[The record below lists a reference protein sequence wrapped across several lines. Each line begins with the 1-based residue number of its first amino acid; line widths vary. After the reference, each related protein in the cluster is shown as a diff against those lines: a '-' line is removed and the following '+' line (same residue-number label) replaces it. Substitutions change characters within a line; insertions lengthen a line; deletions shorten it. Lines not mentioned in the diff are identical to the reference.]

1 MHPGGRNRPHR
12 TAGSGQ
18 PPTGT
23 GGLVPDAA
31 RCDDLQVDALERTL
45 TRTGAYGAMIYLR
58 SHDRRALVLSTAAGV
73 PVGALEPF
81 RRVSVQGSLPGP
93 LAYRSRRTVH
103 LAGAED
109 TMRRFPQLLAGLPYA
124 FASAY
129 APVTYGEETYGVLC
143 ALWPAMPEGVPAAVL
158 RKLRQ
163 GAQRLG
169 AGLGELV
176 AEGGTVEGRGSVLE
190 LPWPPGPAI
199 RLGLFDLDLQT
210 RAITLDDE
218 LRAIFGF
225 EPSASVREAPEGSV
239 AEPGPGRAA
248 LELVEAID
256 PGDLPKLRTALRHAE
271 RTGRFRPLRL
281 RITDDTKR
289 TRTIQVWADVRDGG
303 GSAGRH
309 LTGAVLDVGTAA
321 AAAQAVERL
330 RRGVFSLD
338 PDGRFD
344 YANLGAELLF
354 GVPRGELLGER
365 LWEALP
371 WLADP
376 AHEDRHRAAVI
387 SRQPTAFL
395 ARRPPDRW
403 LAFSLYP
410 DAHGMTGTV
419 VPGTNPAGD
428 DVPGSESAAVAGAVG
443 EDAPPGPGAGAT
455 AIYHLLRLASAL
467 AEAVSVREVCE
478 VVAEQLLPAFGGQ
491 ELAIYVAADGRLHL
505 ALQVGYPK
513 GFLDPFEGTP
523 MRARLPGAETLTSGA
538 PIFFASADELS
549 SAYPGIPLDEMCAWA
564 FLPLIASGRPVGS
577 CILGFDEPHPFT
589 SEERGVLTALG
600 GLIAQALERA
610 RLYDAEYAL
619 ARGLQRALLPHA
631 LPRLEGVSVAARY
644 LPGTRGMEIG
654 GDWYDVIV
662 TPGGLCLVVGDVEGH
677 SVASAGLMGQL
688 RSAVRA
694 FVASGHPPGE
704 VLEHLNR
711 LLLDL
716 GSGLLAS
723 CCLIELDPASGR
735 ASGVRA
741 GHLPPLLRHPDGSTH
756 VLELGGGV
764 LLGVDPSAAYPAEE
778 LTLPPGSVLALYTD
792 GLVERPGTPID
803 QGIDRLRSSLE
814 RADDAASLEE
824 VAERLLAD
832 MVPPSHRAD
841 DVALLLAALAD

>member
-1 MHPGGRNRPHR
+1 M
-12 TAGSGQ
+12 
-18 PPTGT
+18 
-23 GGLVPDAA
+23 PDADH

-45 TRTGAYGAMIYLR
+45 TATGAYGAMIYLR
-58 SHDRRALVLSTAAGV
+58 SHDRRSLLLSTAAGV
-73 PVGALEPF
+73 PVAALEPF
-81 RRVSVQGSLPGP
+81 RRVSVQGSLPAP
-93 LAYRSRRTVH
+93 VAYRSRRRVH

-129 APVTYGEETYGVLC
+129 APVTCGEETYGVLC

-163 GAQRLG
+163 SAQRLG
-169 AGLGELV
+169 ADLGKLV
-176 AEGGTVEGRGSVLE
+176 AQGGTVEGRATVLE
-190 LPWPPGPAI
+190 LPWPPGPVV
-199 RLGLFDLDLQT
+199 RLGLFDLDLET
-210 RAITLDDE
+210 RSITLDDE
-218 LRAIFGF
+218 LRAILGLD
-225 EPSASVREAPEGSV
+225 PSAGPRTAAGRSVAGLRPGREA
-239 AEPGPGRAA
+239 R
-248 LELVEAID
+248 ELVDAID
-256 PGDLPKLRTALRHAE
+256 PGDLPKMRTALRHAE

-281 RITDDTKR
+281 RIRDETKR
-289 TRTIQVWADVRDGG
+289 TRPVQVWAEVRDAG

-309 LTGAVLDVGTAA
+309 LTGAVLDIGTAA

-338 PDGRFD
+338 PDGRVD
-344 YANLGAELLF
+344 YVNLGAELLF
-354 GVPRGELLGER
+354 GVRREELLGER

-376 AHEDRHRAAVI
+376 AHEDRHRAAAI
-387 SRQPTAFL
+387 SRLPTGFL

-419 VPGTNPAGD
+419 VPGTHPAGD
-428 DVPGSESAAVAGAVG
+428 DLRDSGSTAAAGAGG
-443 EDAPPGPGAGAT
+443 EEARPGPGAGAT

-478 VVAEQLLPAFGGQ
+478 VVAEQILPAFGGQ
-491 ELAIYVAADGRLHL
+491 ELAIYVAEEGRLHL

-538 PIFFASADELS
+538 PIFFASVDELS

-631 LPRLEGVSVAARY
+631 LPQLEGVAVAARY

-662 TPGGLCLVVGDVEGH
+662 TPGGVCLVVGDVEGH

-694 FVASGHPPGE
+694 FVASGHSPGE

-711 LLLDL
+711 LLMDL

-723 CCLIELDPASGR
+723 CCLIELAPASGK

-764 LLGVDPSAAYPAEE
+764 LLGVDPCAAYPAEE

-792 GLVERPGTPID
+792 GLVERPGVPID
-803 QGIDRLRSSLE
+803 QGIDRLRTSLE
-814 RADDAASLEE
+814 RADAASLEE
-824 VAERLLAD
+824 VADQLLAD
-832 MVPPSHRAD
+832 TLPPSHRAD
-841 DVALLLAALAD
+841 DVALLLAALHG